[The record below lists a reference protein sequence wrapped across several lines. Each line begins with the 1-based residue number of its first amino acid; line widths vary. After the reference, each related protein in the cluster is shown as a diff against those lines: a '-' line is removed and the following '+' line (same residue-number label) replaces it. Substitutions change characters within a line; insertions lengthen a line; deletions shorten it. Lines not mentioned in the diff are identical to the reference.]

1 MFKMFS
7 SAILTVILAANLSG
21 AELKTAKNRIQS
33 GPTDFYLNSGCFS
46 VINQK
51 QQILSVYPH
60 FTTGGKDK
68 WYSLVSRKVSSKLL
82 SKENNCWKFQSSIP
96 LNAAAEVLNVAATVT
111 VTPSNTIESE
121 VSWEKPANAA
131 DLKDSACFFGLPLK
145 NGQNK
150 QIMLNGQEIQILNE
164 TKYGWFAKTME
175 NPIFILYPG
184 IEGKEMTLAF
194 SGKVG
199 VVMGSVKDANVTIRI
214 SFRESPIRFT
224 ITPK

>member
-1 MFKMFS
+1 MGGINS
-7 SAILTVILAANLSG
+7 LSG
-21 AELKTAKNRIQS
+21 LNKINVDFRPTVEPNVPKTTNANQPQPAPIIDLDEEQQPPARNEA
-33 GPTDFYLNSGCFS
+33 TS
-46 VINQK
+46 VVRQ
-51 QQILSVYPH
+51 LDV
-60 FTTGGKDK
+60 
-68 WYSLVSRKVSSKLL
+68 LL
-82 SKENNCWKFQSSIP
+82 
-96 LNAAAEVLNVAATVT
+96 LNAAGKSVSADAV
-111 VTPSNTIESE
+111 PSNTIESE

-131 DLKDSACFFGLPLK
+131 DLKESACFFGLPLK